1 MDGRQDEPI
10 LCGRASP
17 EKSLLDDCI
26 PIIQEFMNS
35 DPTSLEFSI
44 SVLAPSSE

>member
-10 LCGRASP
+10 LCGKASS

-44 SVLAPSSE
+44 SVLAPTAE